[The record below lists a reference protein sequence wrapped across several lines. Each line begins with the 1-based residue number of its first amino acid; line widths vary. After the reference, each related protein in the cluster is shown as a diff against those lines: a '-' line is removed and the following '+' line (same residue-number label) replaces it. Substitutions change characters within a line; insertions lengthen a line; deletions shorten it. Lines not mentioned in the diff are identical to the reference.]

1 MKTTKDNRD
10 MEEAIPSGISRRRF
24 LSRGAMAVGAAGATV
39 AATGGLGLLSGGLA
53 SAQSSPTCATI
64 PGTIKHPDGTW
75 GYTPLD
81 PAVCGEKA
89 YRDWYVGFC
98 CYASFNGVISELQ
111 DALGSPYT
119 NIDPLQVKFGAGG
132 ISGWGTICGTA
143 LGASLACNIVAGAA
157 VGGNMAKDLLAYYSA
172 TALPDL
178 IPVGTP
184 VYPYTPPPSASDSPL
199 CHVSVGKWMKL
210 SGNLF
215 GTAERKERCAR
226 LSGNMAKKA
235 AELLNAWHAG
245 TYAPGAWGGPTSSGM
260 TGQNNCMECHT
271 TYKDPLDPS
280 TW

>member
-1 MKTTKDNRD
+1 MKTIKDNRD
-10 MEEAIPSGISRRRF
+10 MEETVPSGISRRKF

-39 AATGGLGLLSGGLA
+39 AATGGLGLLSGGMA
-53 SAQSSPTCATI
+53 AAQTPTCATV
-64 PGTIKHPDGTW
+64 PGVIKHPDGTW

-81 PAVCGEKA
+81 PNVCAERA
-89 YRDWYVGFC
+89 YRAWYGKYC
-98 CYASFNGVISELQ
+98 AYASFDGVIGELQ

-119 NIDPLQVKFGAGG
+119 NIDPHMIKFGAGG
-132 ISGWGTICGTA
+132 ISGWGTICGTG
-143 LGASLACNIVAGAA
+143 LGASLAVNIVAGTATGSA
-157 VGGNMAKDLLAYYSA
+157 MAKDLLAYYSA
-172 TALPDL
+172 VALPDYV
-178 IPVGTP
+178 PVGTP
-184 VYPYTPPPSASDSPL
+184 VYPYTPPASASDSPL

-235 AELLNAWHAG
+235 AELLNDWHAG
-245 TYAPGAWGGPTSSGM
+245 TYIAGAWGGPTGTGM
-260 TGQNNCMECHT
+260 TGQNNCGDCHT